1 MDIQLNDIA
10 LFVEVAKRKNF
21 SHAAEALGMPAAT
34 LSRRVSELERRIG
47 MQLLT
52 RTTRRTELTE
62 AGALYFERCRHII
75 EEASVAHE
83 QLHDMAAQP
92 KGRLRISM
100 ISSLAQLVLPVVM
113 REFTEQYPDIQCE
126 FDLSGRPVDPISNPF
141 DLVVRFG
148 QQPDSSLIS
157 RQIMLMSQQLYASQD
172 YLARH
177 GAPRIPSDLT
187 HHDCLRFPSGEGNSS
202 YWMLHSG
209 ERVVRV
215 QVFGRL
221 IANNM
226 GMLARLASIGM
237 GIVPLPVFDAMEKAI
252 ARAGL
257 VRVLHD
263 WSLTPMPLFA
273 LLPSRTIP
281 AKTRAFL
288 DFIQPRL
295 NEQPRQGLVRLAS

>member
-1 MDIQLNDIA
+1 MDVQLNDIA

-21 SHAAEALGMPAAT
+21 SHAAEALNIPAAT
-34 LSRRVSELERRIG
+34 LSRRVTELERRVG

-52 RTTRRTELTE
+52 RTTRRIELTE

-75 EEASVAHE
+75 EEARVAHE

-92 KGRLRISM
+92 KGRLRISLTA
-100 ISSLAQLVLPVVM
+100 SLAQLVLPLVM
-113 REFTEQYPDIQCE
+113 REFTEQYPDIECE
-126 FDLSGRPVDPISNPF
+126 FDVSGRPVDPISNPF
-141 DLVVRFG
+141 DLVLRFG

-157 RQIMLMSQQLYASQD
+157 RQIMVMSHQLYASHD

-177 GAPRIPSDLT
+177 GEPLTPIDLS
-187 HHDCLRFPSGEGNSS
+187 HHDCLRFPSGEGGSF
-202 YWMLHSG
+202 WMLHSG

-226 GMLARLASIGM
+226 GMLARLAARGM
-237 GIVPLPVFDAMEKAI
+237 GVVPLPVFHTMEKAI
-252 ARAGL
+252 ERIGL
-257 VRVLHD
+257 VRVLPD
-263 WSLTPMPLFA
+263 WHLTPMPLFA
-273 LLPSRTIP
+273 LLPSRAIP

-295 NEQPRQGLVRLAS
+295 NERR